1 MSWCEARGVHQAS
14 GYLRHGLRPVSG
26 ADLGAFDRRRLR
38 DYCSRVLGADLPHDD
53 DRNGWERLLTN
64 LELMTESG
72 GVHVATVD
80 GLLLFGRTPTRYLSQ
95 AGVRAVCYAGT
106 EPEYATRADEVL
118 HGPMVPL
125 RFGKDGPIENGLVE
139 QVWDFVRRN
148 TMPTARLEGAR
159 RIDGWEF
166 PEAVLREVL
175 VNALVH
181 RDYSIAGTDVAVA
194 IYADRME
201 VESPGGLPN
210 TVTVERMKAGVRY
223 ARNQTLVNVM
233 RDYGYLD
240 ARGMGVRM
248 KMIPGM
254 RAHNGTEPD
263 LVAEEHRFT
272 VRLWKTA
279 TQGGSADREERR
291 WATSPVSLYGDGR
304 AGSRVGERWFPHRAL
319 CGAGPCGPCHL
330 APESA
335 ELDSVGLQEGRGRR
349 QGTEA
354 RCARNGLRRTRPD
367 CCWPTV
373 PTVLDGGTVDE
384 ERTQGSRGST
394 CRLSASL
401 VANRGCIPSPGGSAG
416 KRARLD
422 QGTHVHVAR
431 SATCAGGRRQ
441 P

>member
-1 MSWCEARGVHQAS
+1 MTKSELFEMLRNGEDSLVEFKRDDVSNIQVAKELVAFLNLDGGTLLLGVEDDGSISGVTRSRLEEWMGELCRVKIAPPVVPVMQWVRGAEEDKDVLAVRVSAGPDKPYARIHNNHRTYYIRVGSSCREASREELGRMYQAS

-26 ADLGAFDRRRLR
+26 ADIGAFDRRRLR

-125 RFGKDGPIENGLVE
+125 GFGKDGPIENGLVE

-148 TMPTARLEGAR
+148 TTPTARLEGAR

-194 IYADRME
+194 IYADRLE

-279 TQGGSADREERR
+279 TQPE
-291 WATSPVSLYGDGR
+291 
-304 AGSRVGERWFPHRAL
+304 GE
-319 CGAGPCGPCHL
+319 G
-330 APESA
+330 
-335 ELDSVGLQEGRGRR
+335 
-349 QGTEA
+349 
-354 RCARNGLRRTRPD
+354 
-367 CCWPTV
+367 
-373 PTVLDGGTVDE
+373 
-384 ERTQGSRGST
+384 
-394 CRLSASL
+394 
-401 VANRGCIPSPGGSAG
+401 
-416 KRARLD
+416 
-422 QGTHVHVAR
+422 
-431 SATCAGGRRQ
+431 
-441 P
+441 

>member
-1 MSWCEARGVHQAS
+1 MTKSELFDMLCNGEDSLVEFMRDDVRNIQVAKKLVAFLNLDGGTLLLGVENDGSISGVTRSRIEEWMGELCRVKIAPPVVPVTQWVRGAEEGKDVLAVRVSAEPDKPYARVHNNRRTYYIRVGSSCREASREELGRMYQAS

-26 ADLGAFDRRRLR
+26 ADIGTFDRRRLR
-38 DYCSRVLGADLPHDD
+38 DYCSRVLGTDLPYDD
-53 DRNGWERLLTN
+53 DRNGWEQMLTN

-125 RFGKDGPIENGLVE
+125 GFGKDGPIENGLVE

-166 PEAVLREVL
+166 PEVVLREVL

-201 VESPGGLPN
+201 VESPGGLPT

-279 TQGGSADREERR
+279 THLE
-291 WATSPVSLYGDGR
+291 
-304 AGSRVGERWFPHRAL
+304 GE
-319 CGAGPCGPCHL
+319 G
-330 APESA
+330 
-335 ELDSVGLQEGRGRR
+335 
-349 QGTEA
+349 
-354 RCARNGLRRTRPD
+354 
-367 CCWPTV
+367 
-373 PTVLDGGTVDE
+373 
-384 ERTQGSRGST
+384 
-394 CRLSASL
+394 
-401 VANRGCIPSPGGSAG
+401 
-416 KRARLD
+416 
-422 QGTHVHVAR
+422 
-431 SATCAGGRRQ
+431 
-441 P
+441 